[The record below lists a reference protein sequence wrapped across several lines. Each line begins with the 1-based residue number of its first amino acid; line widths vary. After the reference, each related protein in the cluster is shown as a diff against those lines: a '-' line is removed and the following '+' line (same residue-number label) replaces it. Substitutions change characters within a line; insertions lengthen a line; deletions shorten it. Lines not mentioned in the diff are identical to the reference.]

1 MILKSFHLK
10 EFSFSTRRDEEDR
23 FFLLFSILRFFFLFI
38 VKSLRIFTLG
48 ERIDRLYRKLV
59 LNMIEGKVSRKNRS
73 NNPFLTT
80 QSGFFN
86 WFEVFSGTKVDYEY
100 KIRGRCR
107 EFCSKNVEIYISS
120 FFLKIYNISII
131 L

>member
-1 MILKSFHLK
+1 M
-10 EFSFSTRRDEEDR
+10 
-23 FFLLFSILRFFFLFI
+23 
-38 VKSLRIFTLG
+38 G

-86 WFEVFSGTKVDYEY
+86 WFEVFSGTKVRRIMN
-100 KIRGRCR
+100 IRFEEDAENFVQKMLR
-107 EFCSKNVEIYISS
+107 FKYQAS
-120 FFLKIYNISII
+120 F
-131 L
+131 